1 MNQPLALECQGL
13 WKKYAMRLTLGMR
26 YAMADIS
33 RELLGIK
40 PQQSR
45 LRPGEFWAL
54 QDVTL
59 HIAQGQCVG
68 LTGGNGSGKS
78 TLLKLLAGILVPDG
92 GWIRRRG
99 RLASLVEVSAGFHPM
114 LTGRENC
121 FVQGAVLGVP
131 RRVLRAVL
139 DDVVAFAELEPWI
152 DMPIKHYSTGMTVRL
167 GIALALQAAPDIL
180 LLDEVLA
187 VADPGFRRKSLAAIA
202 ESQRRHGMACLIVTH
217 HADELLGMADAMVHM
232 QGGLLAT
239 AAPAGVAGTDGK
251 TPWS

>member
-1 MNQPLALECQGL
+1 
-13 WKKYAMRLTLGMR
+13 MR

-33 RELLGIK
+33 RELIGIK
-40 PQQSR
+40 PQQAR

-54 QDVTL
+54 QDVSL
-59 HIAQGQCVG
+59 SIAQGQCVG

-78 TLLKLLAGILVPDG
+78 TLLKLLAGILMPDG

-121 FVQGAVLGVP
+121 FVLGAILGIS
-131 RRVLRAVL
+131 RRALRAVL

-187 VADPGFRRKSLAAIA
+187 VADPVFRRKSLAAISD
-202 ESQRRHGMACLIVTH
+202 SQQRHGMACLIVTH
-217 HADELLGMADAMVHM
+217 HADELTGMADAMVHM

-239 AAPAGVAGTDGK
+239 SAPAPVAGTDGG
-251 TPWS
+251 TR